1 MGTGGDDAGRMARTL
16 AATMVLAFRVAC
28 VTLVPAASAH
38 GAGGPTTA
46 NGTFVLGKVGSPT
59 AIADQFLSGLGLTV
73 TSGDLFHFSW
83 ESDAGVGPPINFEIH
98 RHIPTYVVY
107 HNSTTNRDNGTW
119 SVPGTDT
126 YMVFWKNP
134 NNESKLVAYSFVVNH
149 GFDYVLYGGM
159 LGVVAVLTA
168 GVLLFCLPDR
178 RGRGGGG
185 AWNWHAPETPR
196 GALAPHCNRS
206 LHPRP

>member
-16 AATMVLAFRVAC
+16 AATMVLAFLVAC

-73 TSGDLFHFSW
+73 TSGDLFQFSW

-119 SVPGTDT
+119 SVPGTDP

-159 LGVVAVLTA
+159 LGVVAVLA
-168 GVLLFCLPDR
+168 AVVLFLRSRIRRR
-178 RGRGGGG
+178 RGEARHGKESP
-185 AWNWHAPETPR
+185 PEPH
-196 GALAPHCNRS
+196 GEALAPK
-206 LHPRP
+206 

>member
-1 MGTGGDDAGRMARTL
+1 MGRSGDDAGRMARTSV
-16 AATMVLAFRVAC
+16 ATIVLAFLLTC
-28 VTLVPAASAH
+28 ITLVPAASAH

-46 NGTFVLGKVGSPT
+46 KGTFVLGKVGSPT
-59 AIADQFLSGLGLTV
+59 AIADQFLSGLGLPV
-73 TSGDLFHFSW
+73 TSGDIFQFSW

-119 SVPGTDT
+119 SVPGTDP

-159 LGVVAVLTA
+159 LAVAAVLSA
-168 GVLLFCLPDR
+168 GVPFFRSRVRRR
-178 RGRGGGG
+178 RGEARHGKE
-185 AWNWHAPETPR
+185 APPGPPG
-196 GALAPHCNRS
+196 GALAPK
-206 LHPRP
+206 